1 MRVVAPLNERIAYMG
16 QWLRLT
22 EAEAAERVRLRDQR
36 RAEFIETHFRRR
48 PDDVHQYDLVLNSSL
63 LGEELCADLIVQAA
77 RARAAQVGTT
87 AVGGGE

>member
-1 MRVVAPLNERIAYMG
+1 MG

-36 RAEFIETHFRRR
+36 RAEFVETHFHRR

-63 LGEELCADLIVQAA
+63 LGEELCADLIVRAA
-77 RARAAQVGTT
+77 RARAAQREG
-87 AVGGGE
+87 